1 MSKILFILSIFL
13 GTFSFSN
20 ELNEIRITSE
30 NYSLFENIIKVDLDK
45 NTKLFKKS
53 LEEKITNVEEINHNI
68 VNVYK
73 INKHNLLF
81 LITSNTLD
89 NSTSSRWM
97 TPPPS

>member
-53 LEEKITNVEEINHNI
+53 LEEKITNVEEINR
-68 VNVYK
+68 V
-73 INKHNLLF
+73 
-81 LITSNTLD
+81 
-89 NSTSSRWM
+89 
-97 TPPPS
+97 

>member
-81 LITSNTLD
+81 LIT
-89 NSTSSRWM
+89 
-97 TPPPS
+97 

>member
-45 NTKLFKKS
+45 NTKLFKIKENDCS
-53 LEEKITNVEEINHNI
+53 RDRIPFE
-68 VNVYK
+68 Y
-73 INKHNLLF
+73 F
-81 LITSNTLD
+81 LIIFICVV
-89 NSTSSRWM
+89 
-97 TPPPS
+97 